1 MAFLGFGQVPKGQF
15 LSDSIKIGQP
25 VQYALSFRHDAKAD
39 IFFPDKKYNFA
50 PFELVDSKF
59 FPTSTNNKG
68 SLDSIVYTLTSFEVD
83 KVQKLSLPIYIRKT
97 QDCTAVFASVDSVF
111 LQEMIRSERNLKA
124 LALYKNTNIVH
135 LEPQL
140 NYPLIAIWTLAF
152 LILGG
157 IIFWVFGKPIT
168 KQLNLYRFG
177 RRYDEFLKLF
187 QKLLKTSDQNKIQD
201 IEKAV
206 VLWKKYIERLEN
218 KPFTTFT
225 TREILDNLKDNRLAG
240 VLREVDATVY
250 GGVLSEK
257 TSESMNVLKDLAT
270 QLYQQH
276 RQDLVEGK

>member
-1 MAFLGFGQVPKGQF
+1 VTFLTVGQVPRGQF

-25 VQYALSFRHDAKAD
+25 IQYALSLRHNAKAD

-50 PFELVDSKF
+50 PFEFVDSQF
-59 FPTSTNNKG
+59 FSTSTNSKG
-68 SLDSIVYTLTSFEVD
+68 SLDSVVYTLTSFEVNP
-83 KVQKLSLPIYIRKT
+83 VQQLSLPIYIRKT
-97 QDCTAVFASVDSVF
+97 QDCTAVFAAVDSVY

-124 LALYKNTNIVH
+124 LALYKNTNIIH

-140 NYPLIAIWTLAF
+140 NYPLIGIWALAF
-152 LILGG
+152 LVFGSIV
-157 IIFWVFGKPIT
+157 FWVFGKPIR
-168 KQLNLYRFG
+168 KQLSLYRFG

-187 QKLLKTSDQNKIQD
+187 QKLLKTSDDHKIKD

-225 TREILDNLKDNRLAG
+225 TREILDNLADTRLAG

-257 TSESMNVLKDLAT
+257 TTESLNVLKDLAT
-270 QLYQQH
+270 QLYQEH
-276 RQDLVEGK
+276 RQILVEEK